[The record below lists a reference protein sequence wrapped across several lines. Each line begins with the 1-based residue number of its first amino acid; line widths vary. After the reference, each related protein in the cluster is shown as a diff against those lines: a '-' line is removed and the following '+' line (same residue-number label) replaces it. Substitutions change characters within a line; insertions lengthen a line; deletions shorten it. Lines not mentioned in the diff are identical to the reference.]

1 MAYDPT
7 LTSFIIVGVVGG
19 LAAFLNVSSEWEL
32 TRELARATDS
42 WTSPL
47 VVRRYRN
54 DSATR
59 QTRSREAA
67 VLQGHGYRSLP
78 RPDVEGGPTPGG
90 AVASGEHSETPETR
104 PAEVIFVTYH
114 LA

>member
-54 DSATR
+54 NSTTR

-67 VLQGHGYRSLP
+67 VLHGHGYRSLP
-78 RPDVEGGPTPGG
+78 RPDEGGGPTPGG
-90 AVASGEHSETPETR
+90 GAATGERGEPETR
-104 PAEVIFVTYH
+104 APEVIFVTYH